1 MLRFLDDRTVK
12 TKAMKQQTNFS
23 LKIFSPLLLVIM
35 TQCSFAQ
42 LTEAELIDTVQQDVL
57 KYFWDYTHP
66 VSKLSRERLH
76 EVNLSFDENT
86 IAVGGSGF
94 GLMNVIVGIENE
106 YITRSEGVAHLIT
119 ALTFL
124 ENADRFHGAWP
135 HWINGNTGEV
145 IPFSTLDNG
154 GDLVETALLCQAL
167 ICVREYFKDGTNQE
181 QELADLADIL
191 WRGVEWNW
199 YTKDEEVLY
208 WHWSPSFNWQMNF
221 PIRGYNEA
229 LITYILAASS
239 PTHPIS
245 ANVYHEGWARNGDIV
260 SAADQY
266 NIPLVFNHNGAF
278 GTVGPLFWAH
288 YSFLALDPR
297 GLTDGYANYW
307 DLTKNHTEIIF
318 EYCLDNPNGYGG
330 YAEDCWGLTASY
342 SRNNDGSTGYAA
354 HQPNN
359 DRGVVTPTAAISSLP
374 YTPNRSL
381 DFLRYLYED
390 TEGEYLGI
398 AGPYD
403 AFSPHYE
410 WKTERYL
417 AIDQGTIG
425 PMLENHKTQ
434 LFWNLFMNAPEVQ
447 QGLLSLG
454 FSSSQHNLMTG
465 VSDNPNINS
474 VWVYPN
480 PSSER
485 VVIKSGSNSGN
496 QSFKVLDTQGRVVSL
511 GLLDGNRTVIDMRD
525 LPSGVYHIVI
535 VDFEERKLTERIL
548 KN

>member
-1 MLRFLDDRTVK
+1 MEGYHDTNKMRNKKVK
-12 TKAMKQQTNFS
+12 KVS
-23 LKIFSPLLLVIM
+23 SLLLMVIM

-42 LTEAELIDTVQQDVL
+42 LTEAELLDTVQQDVL

-76 EVNLSFDENT
+76 EVDLSFDENT

-94 GLMNVIVGIENE
+94 GLMNVILGIENE
-106 YITRSEGVAHLIT
+106 YLTRSEGVAHLTT

-181 QELADLADIL
+181 QELADLADML

-229 LITYILAASS
+229 LIAYILAASS

-245 ANVYHEGWARNGDIV
+245 ANVYHEGWARSGDIV

-297 GLTDGYANYW
+297 GLTDDYANYW

-318 EYCLDNPNGYGG
+318 EYCLDNPNGYVG

-342 SRNNDGSTGYAA
+342 SRNNDGSTGYVA

-390 TEGEYLGI
+390 TQGEYLGI
-398 AGPYD
+398 VGPYD

-454 FSSSQHNLMTG
+454 FSSTQHNLITS
-465 VSDNPNINS
+465 VSHQPKINS
-474 VWVYPN
+474 VRVYPN
-480 PSSER
+480 PSSET
-485 VVIKSGSNSGN
+485 VTITSSSNTVD
-496 QSFKVLDTQGRVVSL
+496 QSFKVFDTQGRVVLS
-511 GLLDGNRTVIDMRD
+511 GLLDGNGEVLDVKD
-525 LPSGVYHIVI
+525 LPAGVYHLAVLDESKALRTARF
-535 VDFEERKLTERIL
+535 VVTR
-548 KN
+548 